1 MRRSHD
7 EKLSTKL
14 KRSSIFFFKGVGAGL
29 CIAFIISIGQV
40 QAVSMVNPAYTA
52 PFVQSV

>member
-1 MRRSHD
+1 MRRSHN

-14 KRSSIFFFKGVGAGL
+14 KRSSIFFFKGVGAGF

-40 QAVSMVNPAYTA
+40 QAVSMVNPAYNA
-52 PFVQSV
+52 QFVQSV